1 MMPDFISNFMLSE
14 FEYGLPEPME
24 THALAV
30 HDPVQGR
37 FICNDLQHVA
47 ISLII

>member
-1 MMPDFISNFMLSE
+1 MMPDLISNFMLPE

-30 HDPVQGR
+30 HD
-37 FICNDLQHVA
+37 LVA
-47 ISLII
+47 PPGGSRLSSPG